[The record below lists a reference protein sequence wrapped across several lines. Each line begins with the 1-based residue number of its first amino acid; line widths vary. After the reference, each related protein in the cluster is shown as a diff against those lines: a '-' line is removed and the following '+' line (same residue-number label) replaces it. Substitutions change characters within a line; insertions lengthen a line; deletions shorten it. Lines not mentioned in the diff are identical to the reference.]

1 MLQTLGWALLSILAG
16 TTSLVLALS
25 IMGFVE
31 RRRRPRATSLEGR
44 LEPTVFL
51 FADDRLVDA
60 SGPARALLSRLGGT
74 SDCQKLAGWIGAHF
88 GDMPSLQE
96 ELSREGKAEL
106 LGNVGLGSARLRL
119 RAERLSNGVL
129 RIEIVDPQ
137 AESSGIVVDALSQ
150 NAMESELDILR
161 RAVDGA
167 PLMVWQQ
174 DTEGRITWA
183 NRMYL
188 EEVESRAAGESLWP
202 MPRLIEVDWPAGI
215 ELTAPRRAELDGKGD
230 KRFFECYARP
240 HERGMMVF
248 AMPADAE
255 VRAEQSLR
263 EFVQTLTKTF
273 AGLPIG
279 LAIFDRE
286 RHLQLFNPALIDLTS
301 LPTGFLTGRPTLYGF
316 LDRLREARMVPE
328 PKDYRSWRR
337 QIANLESAAATGLH
351 VDIWSLPNGQTY
363 RVTGRPHPDGAV
375 AFLFEDISA
384 EMARTREYREELSL
398 SALLLDSLEE
408 AVALFGPDGK
418 LLLSNRA
425 YAEMWG
431 EPSATLAQALRI
443 WRIRNGETPA
453 YAKLREHLEA
463 ATQGMS
469 ATSVGQGRSGLI
481 MDRSG
486 ELLNWQV
493 RPIHGTRVMVRFST
507 DLPAP
512 GQRSD
517 SGAARTGTDDASG
530 DPRRI
535 AG

>member
-1 MLQTLGWALLSILAG
+1 MLQTLGWALLSICAG
-16 TTSLVLALS
+16 TASLVLALA
-25 IMGFVE
+25 IMG
-31 RRRRPRATSLEGR
+31 RYGRQQRPEPSSLQGR

-51 FADDRLVDA
+51 FSGERLIDA
-60 SGPARALLSRLGGT
+60 SVPARALLSRLGGT
-74 SDCQKLAGWIGAHF
+74 GDWQKLAGWIGTHF
-88 GDMPSLQE
+88 GDPAALQTG
-96 ELSREGKAEL
+96 LDREGRGEL
-106 LGNVGLGSARLRL
+106 LGGTGLGSARLRL
-119 RAERLSNGVL
+119 RAERMANDLL
-129 RIEIVDPQ
+129 RISIVDPES
-137 AESSGIVVDALSQ
+137 ESSGIVVDALSQ
-150 NAMESELDILR
+150 NAMETELEVLR

-174 DTEGRITWA
+174 DCDGRITWA

-188 EEVESRAAGESLWP
+188 EEVEAHAGEESLWP
-202 MPRLIEVDWPAGI
+202 MPRLIDVTWPTGAEMG
-215 ELTAPRRAELDGKGD
+215 APRRAELYDGEQQ
-230 KRFFECYARP
+230 RFFECYARP
-240 HERGMMVF
+240 HEGGLMVF

-286 RHLQLFNPALIDLTS
+286 RHLQLFNPALIDLTT

-337 QIANLESAAATGLH
+337 QIASLESAAATGLH
-351 VDIWSLPNGQTY
+351 VDIWSLPNGKTY

-398 SALLLDSLEE
+398 SALMLDSLDE

-431 EPSATLAQALRI
+431 EPSSTLAQALRV
-443 WRIRNGETPA
+443 WRVRNGETPA
-453 YAKLREHLEA
+453 YAKLREHLESG
-463 ATQGMS
+463 TLG
-469 ATSVGQGRSGLI
+469 TSTMASPQGRSGLI

-486 ELLNWQV
+486 KLICWQV
-493 RPIHGTRVMVRFST
+493 RPVPGTRMMVRFRP
-507 DLPAP
+507 DAQML
-512 GQRSD
+512 GLSD
-517 SGAARTGTDDASG
+517 SDAPHAEAG
-530 DPRRI
+530 GQRI